1 MTEAEETLRYI
12 IDTLRINY
20 AIKNPNRDKAARE
33 REVIKRMG
41 KGWCRTNLHYFK
53 HIVEYDI
60 IHENAFKF
68 SLSILN
74 GESTIG
80 EVLKLVDSEGNYT
93 DLDELESYLYITAL
107 CNIKRK
113 LALDNLRKIGRGDD
127 YKKRMRSLTSDINK
141 KYLSG
146 TKSPYGYMPVK
157 LWRGRTDV
165 IVEAEKRLHKEFDH
179 LRVDGEFFEMDHEF
193 FEKIEEILEEYDL
206 TEIEAEDY
214 VIDYDSLKREYTWDE
229 LITYVKEE
237 IDFKENPNEN

>member
-20 AIKNPNRDKAARE
+20 AIKNPNRDKADRE

-53 HIVEYDI
+53 KIVEYDI

-68 SLSILN
+68 SLSIIN
-74 GESTIG
+74 GETTTG

-107 CNIKRK
+107 CNIKTMEP
-113 LALDNLRKIGRGDD
+113 LDNLRKIGRGDD
-127 YKKRMRSLTSDINK
+127 YHRRMRSLTSDISK

-157 LWRGRTDV
+157 LWRGRTD
-165 IVEAEKRLHKEFDH
+165 IIIELEKTLHNEFNESRH
-179 LRVDGEFFEMDHEF
+179 YGEFFEMDYEF
-193 FEKIEEILEEYDL
+193 FEKVDMIVRQYDVKEINTVDVVNGH
-206 TEIEAEDY
+206 DK
-214 VIDYDSLKREYTWDE
+214 VINDVSVDE
-229 LITYVKEE
+229 LFNILSNNK
-237 IDFKENPNEN
+237 DN

>member
-20 AIKNPNRDKAARE
+20 ALKNPDRDKRTRE
-33 REVIKRMG
+33 DAVIKRMG

-53 HIVEYDI
+53 RIVEYDI

-68 SLSILN
+68 SLAILT

-80 EVLKLVDSEGNYT
+80 EVLKLVESEGNYT
-93 DLDELESYLYITAL
+93 DLDELESHLYITAL
-107 CNIKRK
+107 CNVKRK

-127 YKKRMRSLTSDINK
+127 YHKRMRSLTSDINK

-157 LWRGRTDV
+157 LWRGRTDIIIEV
-165 IVEAEKRLHKEFDH
+165 EKRLHKEFNH
-179 LRVDGEFFEMDHEF
+179 LRVDGEFFEMDQEF
-193 FEKIEEILEEYDL
+193 FEKIEDIIDEYDL
-206 TEIEAEDY
+206 TEIETNDI
-214 VIDYDSLKREYTWDE
+214 VIDYDSIKKEYTMEE
-229 LITYVKEE
+229 LMDLVKEE
-237 IDFKENPNEN
+237 IDFKDLN

>member
-20 AIKNPNRDKAARE
+20 ALKNPDRDKRARE
-33 REVIKRMG
+33 DAVIKRMG

-53 HIVEYDI
+53 RIVEYDI

-68 SLSILN
+68 SLAILT

-80 EVLKLVDSEGNYT
+80 EVLKLVESEGNYT
-93 DLDELESYLYITAL
+93 DLDELESHLYITAL
-107 CNIKRK
+107 CNVKRK

-127 YKKRMRSLTSDINK
+127 YHKRMRSLTSDINK

-157 LWRGRTDV
+157 LWRGRTDIIIEV
-165 IVEAEKRLHKEFDH
+165 EKRLHKEFNH
-179 LRVDGEFFEMDHEF
+179 LRVDGEFFEMDQEF
-193 FEKIEEILEEYDL
+193 FEKIEDIIDEYDL
-206 TEIEAEDY
+206 TEIETNDI
-214 VIDYDSLKREYTWDE
+214 VIDYDSIKKEYTMEE
-229 LITYVKEE
+229 LMDLVKEE
-237 IDFKENPNEN
+237 IDFKDLN

>member
-20 AIKNPNRDKAARE
+20 ALKNPDRNKRARE
-33 REVIKRMG
+33 DEVMKRMG

-53 HIVEYDI
+53 RIVEYDI

-68 SLSILN
+68 SLAILT

-107 CNIKRK
+107 CNIKK
-113 LALDNLRKIGRGDD
+113 KVTLDNLRKIGRGDD
-127 YKKRMRSLTSDINK
+127 YKKRMRSLTSDIKK

-193 FEKIEEILEEYDL
+193 FEKIQDVIDEYDL
-206 TEIEAEDY
+206 TEIETEDV
-214 VIDYDSLKREYTWDE
+214 VIDYDSLKREYTIEE
-229 LITYVKEE
+229 LIVAIKEE
-237 IDFKENPNEN
+237 IDYKEDPN